1 MTGQG
6 DGGGCWPAGQLL
18 ARPRE
23 ACWRPGTVPSPG
35 SWGKVNSG
43 VSRLRRLWLGLWQR
57 RAQGLQ
63 DLDTPAHAPPTPTP
77 RPLGRD
83 AICVSRTWLRSVHG
97 ETEARAHFFPSLF
110 LQASAEI
117 TFCRQAGRGQRRVLC
132 ANNACLFPGKQHRV
146 TRQLCLAGPPVAG
159 RRAGLPL
166 QQPLRQEESNPGDN
180 RKRAGRSG
188 GSLACLRRACAPALI
203 QPPALFPGGVTSEP
217 GAAGAGGGRR
227 QGWGPQSGP
236 SLPGSNPE
244 DQPEACPGRSGCGA
258 GWGGVAWGAALPAP
272 ALRPPSSLL
281 ALPRVPAG
289 SGTVTPGVPASRP
302 SCPPFLGSPA
312 CSLWEGSAPVRP
324 DPIPRASCA
333 LSPLPEVQG
342 SVLSVQQ
349 SCRSFIILFYCYF

>member
-1 MTGQG
+1 MGAAAGTAAGGLLEAGHCPFGWSEGWGQG
-6 DGGGCWPAGQLL
+6 QCGGLRVTGNL
-18 ARPRE
+18 ARGLPRTRSPSVLTSAWLLGKSQLRSQQAVE
-23 ACWRPGTVPSPG
+23 ALVG
-35 SWGKVNSG
+35 SVAKGD
-43 VSRLRRLWLGLWQR
+43 
-57 RAQGLQ
+57 QGLQ
-63 DLDTPAHAPPTPTP
+63 DQDTPAHAPPTPTP

-159 RRAGLPL
+159 LRAGLPL
-166 QQPLRQEESNPGDN
+166 QQPLRQEGSNPGDN

-188 GSLACLRRACAPALI
+188 GCPACLSPS
-203 QPPALFPGGVTSEP
+203 PDPSHPALFPGGVTSEP

-227 QGWGPQSGP
+227 QGWDPQSGP

-289 SGTVTPGVPASRP
+289 SGFYSHPRGPCCQAFLPTLPRLSCMQPLGRVCSHPPRP
-302 SCPPFLGSPA
+302 HP
-312 CSLWEGSAPVRP
+312 
-324 DPIPRASCA
+324 
-333 LSPLPEVQG
+333 
-342 SVLSVQQ
+342 
-349 SCRSFIILFYCYF
+349 